1 MFNYAMHFKN
11 TLTEYGLIS
20 KLLHWVSAVL
30 LLIQIPLGFYLVDLD
45 FGPERLNAE
54 NIHVAVGLAIFYL
67 VIFRLINNILN
78 PTPKLEPN
86 IFKGQK
92 LLAKLNHTLLYVTI
106 LSITI
111 SGILKKL
118 FNGETLII
126 FFKEFKIKDNFELAE
141 LFYDIHVYSNYF
153 IIGLI
158 TLHIMAVVVHK
169 FFFNDNLLKKIF

>member
-1 MFNYAMHFKN
+1 MFNCAMHVKN

-45 FGPERLNAE
+45 FGPERLNTE
-54 NIHVAVGLAIFYL
+54 NIHVVVGLAIFYL

-92 LLAKLNHTLLYVTI
+92 LLAKLNHVLLYVTI

-126 FFKEFKIKDNFELAE
+126 FFKKIRIQDNFELGE
-141 LFYDIHVYSNYF
+141 LFYDIHIFSNYLM
-153 IIGLI
+153 IALI
-158 TLHIMAVVVHK
+158 VIHLMAVIAHK
-169 FFFNDNLLKKIF
+169 LFFNDNLLKKII

>member
-1 MFNYAMHFKN
+1 M
-11 TLTEYGLIS
+11 IS
-20 KLLHWVSAVL
+20 KSLHWVSAIL
-30 LLIQIPLGFYLVDLD
+30 LLVQIPLGFYLVDLD
-45 FGPERLNAE
+45 FGPERLDIE
-54 NIHVAVGLAIFYL
+54 DIHVIIGLSIFYL
-67 VIFRLINNILN
+67 VILRLVNKIIN
-78 PTPKLEPN
+78 PTPKLDPS
-86 IFKGQK
+86 IFIGQK
-92 LLAKLNHTLLYVTI
+92 FLAKLNHVLLYVTI
-106 LSITI
+106 LSITM

-169 FFFNDNLLKKIF
+169 FFFNDNLLKKIT